1 MKIRSGSYTNE
12 LATKLDE
19 SVSGT
24 TYVGKAPVGSV
35 GSAAVWQIFKMVE
48 AAGVTTIT
56 WADGDTAFNNIWDNR
71 ASLTYS

>member
-1 MKIRSGSYTNE
+1 MGGINKRIYN
-12 LATKLDE
+12 L
-19 SVSGT
+19 
-24 TYVGKAPVGSV
+24 
-35 GSAAVWQIFKMVE
+35 VWQIFKMVE